1 MTSLVPQ
8 TLVPAGTCSE
18 KRWTV
23 LGVGDLQGAA
33 GLPLE
38 EGEELEWGGS
48 AAQGPRS
55 HFGGTPPRNPLFF
68 AVPRTGPAR
77 WQACG

>member
-18 KRWTV
+18 KRWTA
-23 LGVGDLQGAA
+23 LGVGALQGAA

-48 AAQGPRS
+48 AA
-55 HFGGTPPRNPLFF
+55 
-68 AVPRTGPAR
+68 
-77 WQACG
+77 

>member
-1 MTSLVPQ
+1 M
-8 TLVPAGTCSE
+8 
-18 KRWTV
+18 

-48 AAQGPRS
+48 AAKGP
-55 HFGGTPPRNPLFF
+55 GATLGEPLLEIPSFLQS
-68 AVPRTGPAR
+68 PG
-77 WQACG
+77 QALPVGRHVAEGNKRVAERGA